1 MNLKYLYAIATCVE
15 SKKIKTATSDS
26 VITAWLFHHRL
37 LPVIGTLIMQQNIN
51 TRHNSIALTL
61 LHLPVQF

>member
-1 MNLKYLYAIATCVE
+1 MNLKHLTVIATCVE
-15 SKKIKTATSDS
+15 RKKTKTSDS
-26 VITAWLFHHRL
+26 VTTAWLFHHRL
-37 LPVIGTLIMQQNIN
+37 FPASGTIIMQQNIN